1 MERSSD
7 IYSNLK
13 MAIKVL
19 VTQIGQQ
26 LLAEVKQVENKETKE
41 IVGYWLTNPRT
52 VNYDTTEDG
61 QVSVNFGTYCLVSNE
76 SEFSVRAEHI
86 VAILEPREEVLERY
100 NSIVEPE
107 EVTDES
113 AVGDVEDGT
122 DTGESE

>member
-1 MERSSD
+1 
-7 IYSNLK
+7 
-13 MAIKVL
+13 MATKIL
-19 VTQIGQQ
+19 INQIGQQ
-26 LLAEVKQVENKETKE
+26 LIADVKQVENKETKE

>member
-1 MERSSD
+1 
-7 IYSNLK
+7 

-52 VNYDTTEDG
+52 INYDQTEDG
-61 QVSVNFGTYCLVSNE
+61 SVSVNFGTYCLVSSE
-76 SEFSVRAEHI
+76 TEFSVRAEHI

-107 EVTDES
+107 TVEGDAEAPSEEVVPEPVS
-113 AVGDVEDGT
+113 VE
-122 DTGESE
+122 

>member
-1 MERSSD
+1 
-7 IYSNLK
+7 

-41 IVGYWLTNPRT
+41 IVGYWLTEPRT
-52 VNYDTTEDG
+52 VNYDQTEDG
-61 QVSVNFGTYCLVSNE
+61 SVSVNFGTYCLVSNE
-76 SEFSVRAEHI
+76 TEFSVRAEHI

-100 NSIVEPE
+100 NAIIAPQ

-113 AVGDVEDGT
+113 AASDAEDGS
-122 DTGESE
+122 DASESE

>member
-1 MERSSD
+1 
-7 IYSNLK
+7 

-52 VNYDTTEDG
+52 INYDQTEDG
-61 QVSVNFGTYCLVSNE
+61 QVSVNFGTYCLVSSE
-76 SEFSVRAEHI
+76 TEFSVRAEHI

-100 NSIVEPE
+100 SAMVEPE
-107 EVTDES
+107 SVEGEVEVPEEEVVPEPVS
-113 AVGDVEDGT
+113 VE
-122 DTGESE
+122 

>member
-1 MERSSD
+1 MTT
-7 IYSNLK
+7 IKTK

-52 VNYDTTEDG
+52 VNYDQTEDG
-61 QVSVNFGTYCLVSNE
+61 QVSVNFGTYCLVSSE
-76 SEFSVRAEHI
+76 TEFSVRAEYI

-100 NSIVEPE
+100 NAIVQPETVEGKTESPAEE
-107 EVTDES
+107 EVVPEPVS
-113 AVGDVEDGT
+113 VE
-122 DTGESE
+122 

>member
-1 MERSSD
+1 
-7 IYSNLK
+7 

-52 VNYDTTEDG
+52 VNYEQTEDG

-76 SEFSVRAEHI
+76 VEFSVRAEHI

-100 NSIVEPE
+100 SAIIAPE
-107 EVTDES
+107 GVSDES
-113 AVGDVEDGT
+113 AASDAEDGA
-122 DTGESE
+122 DAGESE

>member
-1 MERSSD
+1 
-7 IYSNLK
+7 

-52 VNYDTTEDG
+52 VNYEQTEDG

-76 SEFSVRAEHI
+76 TEFSVRAEHI

-100 NSIVEPE
+100 SKIVEPE

-113 AVGDVEDGT
+113 AASDAEDGP
-122 DTGESE
+122 DAGESE

>member
-1 MERSSD
+1 
-7 IYSNLK
+7 

-52 VNYDTTEDG
+52 VNYDQTEDG
-61 QVSVNFGTYCLVSNE
+61 SVSVNFGTYCLVSSE
-76 SEFSVRAEHI
+76 TEFSVRAEHI

-100 NSIVEPE
+100 NSIIEPSTVEGDAAAPE
-107 EVTDES
+107 EEVVPEPVS
-113 AVGDVEDGT
+113 VE
-122 DTGESE
+122 

>member
-1 MERSSD
+1 
-7 IYSNLK
+7 

-52 VNYDTTEDG
+52 VNYDQTEDG
-61 QVSVNFGTYCLVSNE
+61 QVSVNFGTYCLVSSE
-76 SEFSVRAEHI
+76 TEFSVRAEHI

-100 NSIVEPE
+100 NAIVAPE

-113 AVGDVEDGT
+113 AVSDAEDGS
-122 DTGESE
+122 DASESE

>member
-1 MERSSD
+1 
-7 IYSNLK
+7 

-52 VNYDTTEDG
+52 INYDQTEDG
-61 QVSVNFGTYCLVSNE
+61 SVSVNFGTYCLVSSE
-76 SEFSVRAEHI
+76 TEFSVRAEHI

-100 NSIVEPE
+100 NSIVEPATVEGDAAAPEE
-107 EVTDES
+107 EVVPEPVS
-113 AVGDVEDGT
+113 VE
-122 DTGESE
+122 